1 MNNVK
6 KGIVFITLS
15 AILLVLLTG
24 CGDLIYKS
32 EWQQAEM
39 ICKAEGLDITRLD
52 TFLDIDVVMCS
63 DNSIIEFNQENL
75 YNAMIVLSKKG
86 EL

>member
-6 KGIVFITLS
+6 KGIVLIILS
-15 AILLVLLTG
+15 AILPALLTG
-24 CGDLIYKS
+24 CGDLIDKA

-39 ICKAEGLDITRLD
+39 ICKAEGLDIVRLD
-52 TFLDIDVVMCS
+52 TTLGWDIVKCS
-63 DNSIIEFNQENL
+63 DEKVRDVNQENL

>member
-6 KGIVFITLS
+6 KGLVFIIAGVTLL
-15 AILLVLLTG
+15 ALLTG
-24 CGDLIYKS
+24 CGDFIYKADW
-32 EWQQAEM
+32 EQAEM

-52 TFLDIDVVMCS
+52 TTLGDDVVKCS
-63 DNSIIEFNQENL
+63 DEKIRNFNRENV
-75 YNAMIVLSKKG
+75 YNAMNVLYKKG

>member
-6 KGIVFITLS
+6 KGIVLIT
-15 AILLVLLTG
+15 ACVILLALLTG
-24 CGDLIYKS
+24 CGDLIYKA
-32 EWQQAEM
+32 EWEQAEM

-52 TFLDIDVVMCS
+52 TFLDADVVMCS